1 VSSGR
6 RRAGR
11 IAALALPLAICL
23 PLVPAAHAQDVPS
36 VSVRPADTGADDPN
50 GGQWF
55 ALELEP
61 GETGSATARILNPAG
76 VAQRVVLYT
85 RDLTFSEEGT
95 PNVREGEQ
103 QGLGSWGTAP
113 QTLLLGPGESVLHT
127 VSVTAPAD
135 ADPGDHVGVL
145 VAETSNRQDG
155 QSVVRR
161 IATRFYVTLPGAA
174 TRAMSIGDVDQQ
186 VDSRWFPQQVSTE
199 VTLDNVGRVR
209 LRPTVRVGDD
219 IARGAQTL
227 MSQSSERYQA
237 TTGVPWYGGVL
248 RMPVQAVDD
257 TGLARSVDQ
266 RLIVVPWGL
275 LLGLA
280 GAGLVV
286 WRLRGWWRRRSS
298 RLDSLHSD
306 VRRLERLLAQTLT
319 AAARPSEDVSGLAEE
334 ARAQDQVH
342 ELLVAAKRAERAGAY
357 DSLGRLALALHA
369 VQGPALPVLVDAL
382 PHQSE
387 ADLPEVQAA
396 ILSYDPDLVAR
407 QLQAR
412 GLSPELLGESPADVT
427 EEQRPAQ
434 EPTPAA
440 PPAGAASQTAAGKK
454 APGKKAAPR
463 SSTTQTPAAKK
474 AGTRTAATKGAG
486 STSTANTSTAPA
498 GKAAAGRPAV
508 PAQRVARPAG
518 APAPRRR

>member
-6 RRAGR
+6 RWAGR

-23 PLVPAAHAQDVPS
+23 PLVPAAHAQNVPS
-36 VSVRPADTGADDPN
+36 VSVRPADTGAGDPN

-61 GETGSATARILNPAG
+61 GETGRTTARILNPAG

-127 VSVTAPAD
+127 VTVTAPAD

-186 VDSRWFPQQVSTE
+186 VDSPWFPKQVSTE

-237 TTGVPWYGGVL
+237 TTDVPWYGGVL
-248 RMPVQAVDD
+248 RTPVQAIDD

-275 LLGLA
+275 LLALA
-280 GAGLVV
+280 AAGLVA
-286 WRLRGWWRRRSS
+286 WRLGGWWRRRSS

-319 AAARPSEDVSGLAEE
+319 ATARPSEDVSGLAEQ

-387 ADLPEVQAA
+387 ADLPEVRAA

-412 GLSPELLGESPADVT
+412 GLSPELLGESPAGGT
-427 EEQRPAQ
+427 EEPRPMQ
-434 EPTPAA
+434 EPAPAA
-440 PPAGAASQTAAGKK
+440 PPARAVRQTAAAKRAAGNKD
-454 APGKKAAPR
+454 APR
-463 SSTTQTPAAKK
+463 SSTPKSPAAKK
-474 AGTRTAATKGAG
+474 AGTGTAASKGTART
-486 STSTANTSTAPA
+486 STSTTSA
-498 GKAAAGRPAV
+498 GKTAAERPAV
-508 PAQRVARPAG
+508 PAQRLARPAG
-518 APAPRRR
+518 APAPRRP